1 MNSDDCSDEAFIKL
15 LTWLSP
21 SFPVGAYAY
30 SHGLE
35 FAVKEDLVSD
45 AITLQ
50 DWIEGIITYG
60 VGHTDG
66 IIFSET
72 WRAVKQVDDNLLFKT
87 LEIARAYQ
95 PTAELKMETT
105 AQGTAFLKAVCAA
118 WPSDHLTRLLGKLI
132 DDPEVIPYPVAVA
145 LVSARYHIPLNKA
158 LTAYLHAFSANLV
171 SAGVRLIPLGQ
182 EMGLRVLAGL
192 DDRILESSENYS
204 TLSLDR
210 IGSATMLVDWT
221 SARHETQY
229 TRLFR
234 S

>member
-72 WRAVKQVDDNLLFKT
+72 WRAVKQVDDNLLFK
-87 LEIARAYQ
+87 
-95 PTAELKMETT
+95 
-105 AQGTAFLKAVCAA
+105 
-118 WPSDHLTRLLGKLI
+118 
-132 DDPEVIPYPVAVA
+132 
-145 LVSARYHIPLNKA
+145 
-158 LTAYLHAFSANLV
+158 
-171 SAGVRLIPLGQ
+171 
-182 EMGLRVLAGL
+182 
-192 DDRILESSENYS
+192 
-204 TLSLDR
+204 
-210 IGSATMLVDWT
+210 
-221 SARHETQY
+221 
-229 TRLFR
+229 
-234 S
+234 